1 MTQVSYQND
10 LELAL
15 KLADLA
21 DQVSLARFQAL
32 DLKVETKPDRT
43 PVTDA
48 DKAVE
53 SAIRGELSKVRPNDQ
68 VIGEEFENTANQ
80 NRSWIIDP
88 IDGTANYLRGVPIW
102 GTLIAL
108 REGDEVVVGVASA
121 PAIGRR
127 WWGAKGLGAHTKNL
141 NGQVSK
147 LAVSKVSNLED
158 SYFSYNSMQMWDQV
172 KKLDNIIE
180 LSRKIWRNRAFGDF
194 YSYMLLA
201 EGVIDA
207 VAENDLKVYDW
218 SALKPIVEEAGGKL
232 TGIYQELGAENQ
244 SVLATNAL
252 LHDAY
257 LEILKR

>member
-1 MTQVSYQND
+1 MTKVSYQKD

-15 KLADLA
+15 RLADLA

-48 DKAVE
+48 DRAVE
-53 SAIRGELSKVRPNDQ
+53 SAIREELASARPADQ
-68 VIGEEFENTANQ
+68 IIGEEFENTASQ

-121 PAIGRR
+121 PALGRR
-127 WWGAKGLGAHTKNL
+127 WWGAKGLGSHTKNL
-141 NGQVSK
+141 NGQIST

-180 LSRKIWRNRAFGDF
+180 LSRIIWRNRAFGDF

-244 SVLATNAL
+244 SVLATNGL
-252 LHDAY
+252 LHDKY